1 MRKRYFFGALT
12 VLWILAGIPLTGLCQ
27 AKGPYR
33 VGAVLSITGFAGA
46 FGTGQKESIDALV
59 DTVNK
64 SGGINGTKVELL
76 IEDDQSQP
84 TNANI
89 AVSKLIND
97 NKVHAVLGSTLTNSC
112 MAIIPTIE
120 KAEVPNISYGAGYE
134 IARPMKKWVFQ
145 NGPTDEG
152 LAPEM
157 IKFGAQ
163 VLKGKKA
170 AIIYSTDASGQMGGR
185 KLKEIAPQHGL
196 QVVAVEEFGPAD
208 TNMVPQLT
216 KINRGKPDVIFVYST
231 SQGAG
236 IVAKNAKQLGL
247 KVPFVGSHGIP
258 MPRFLQ
264 VAGDAAEGWILFTQK
279 ATIGTKIPFS
289 DPWRKRFDEFVKITH
304 GKYPN
309 SVCDTFAAN
318 AYDSMGILLEAFKKA
333 GTRNE
338 DLRSA
343 LENAVHNGV
352 NGDYRYTPQDHAG
365 FDASK
370 EIPVIVKGGEFEMY
384 K

>member
-1 MRKRYFFGALT
+1 MKKRFLFGVLIALFA
-12 VLWILAGIPLTGLCQ
+12 AGLPLKGVCQ
-27 AKGPYR
+27 TKDHYR

-46 FGTGQKESIDALV
+46 FGTGQKEAIGALV

-64 SGGINGTKVELL
+64 RGGINGTKVELF

-120 KAEVPNISYGAGYE
+120 RAEIPNISYGAGYE
-134 IARPMKKWVFQ
+134 IARPTKKWVFQ

-157 IKFGAQ
+157 IKFGAK

-185 KLKEIAPQHGL
+185 KLKEIAPQYGL
-196 QVVAVEEFGPAD
+196 QVVDVEEFGPAD
-208 TNMVPQLT
+208 TNMIPQLT
-216 KINRGKPDVIFVYST
+216 KVNRAKPDVLFAYTT

-236 IVAKNAKQLGL
+236 ILAKNIKQLGM
-247 KVPFVGSHGIP
+247 KMPIIGSHGIP

-279 ATIGTKIPFS
+279 ATIGTKIS
-289 DPWRKRFDEFVKITH
+289 SADPWRKRFDEFIKITRA
-304 GKYPN
+304 KYPN

-318 AYDSMGILLEAFKKA
+318 AYDSMGILLEAFIKA
-333 GTRNE
+333 GTKNE
-338 DLRSA
+338 ALRSA
-343 LENAVHNGV
+343 LENATHSGV
-352 NGDYRYTPQDHAG
+352 NGDYRYTSQDHAG

-370 EIPVIVKGGEFEMY
+370 EIPVIVKAGEFEMY